1 MQDTTCQ
8 ELLAKRSCHVT
19 HGISCTYAIASNP
32 ADPKALAES
41 KTGRARY
48 RAGSFWPRAGCFAVR
63 AGRIGATAGWSA
75 VRARALQQSRAVH
88 QGRARQGRKQD
99 NARLGPD
106 AAGSGQK
113 SGMASQG
120 YMAASRSDL
129 VASWGCIMASWGLQD
144 GTAGAAYRMQHSQ

>member
-19 HGISCTYAIASNP
+19 HGISCTYAIAPNP

-48 RAGSFWPRAGCFAVR
+48 RAGSFWPRGE
-63 AGRIGATAGWSA
+63 RIGARAGWSG

-106 AAGSGQK
+106 AAGSGQ
-113 SGMASQG
+113 SVAWQARITWQQVEVTLWQAGVTSWQAGG
-120 YMAASRSDL
+120 YKMVRQEQLTVCS
-129 VASWGCIMASWGLQD
+129 VANEC
-144 GTAGAAYRMQHSQ
+144 